1 MHRTST
7 WRQWGAGL
15 LAVLVVLAGCSS
27 GDGSTEEAATT
38 SDAAATDD
46 GATPA
51 DDGSDTPDATEA
63 TSDSGEETPVAAG
76 DPVELSVVWFE
87 WAPAQLLEDFAN
99 QEYSKVNP
107 NVTIS
112 MDAVPNPQWHDAI
125 FTQFAARQTDFDI
138 AILDSQW
145 IGEAVEGGH
154 VLDLTDFAAESINP
168 DDYPQ
173 NLLSAYGQYPRAED
187 GLYDPE
193 GSLYGLP
200 ALADSYVLIYRKDLI
215 GEPPATWDEMID
227 KATTCQEENEGM
239 YGLAFHGSGGSD
251 EAAVMLNTQLW
262 THGGEIWDPQEL
274 QVEGILNSPENI
286 EAATQLTDVM
296 LPLTPPG
303 FVGTAF
309 ISEVNAAMAQGQTCM
324 GFNWVAGL
332 EGIQTP
338 EVSGALGDTEEEI
351 LDKLGFARVPT
362 DETEIVSLGGMG
374 MSVSAYTENEQEVL
388 DFLAWFQQPEVQ
400 EAWGAFGGV
409 PAQTAALESDAFLDA
424 RPWNPAFVESVEDL
438 KDFWNMPEYYR
449 LLDIHNSEANAMLSG
464 TQSAED
470 TLNNIASQQQV
481 VMDEIKDGGL

>member
-1 MHRTST
+1 VFTAM
-7 WRQWGAGL
+7 
-15 LAVLVVLAGCSS
+15 LVVLAGCSS
-27 GDGSTEEAATT
+27 GDDDDSGDATEAADTT
-38 SDAAATDD
+38 EADATEA
-46 GATPA
+46 
-51 DDGSDTPDATEA
+51 DATEA
-63 TSDSGEETPVAAG
+63 TEDGSAETETMAAG
-76 DPVELSVVWFE
+76 DGEPVELSVVWFE

-187 GLYDPE
+187 GLYDPA
-193 GSLYGLP
+193 GNLYGLP

-215 GEPPATWDEMID
+215 GEAPATWDEMIE
-227 KATTCQEENEGM
+227 KAAECQADNEGM

-262 THGGEIWDPQEL
+262 THGGEIWDAQEL

-286 EAATQLTDVM
+286 EAATQLTDEM

-332 EGIQTP
+332 EGLQTP
-338 EVSGALGDTEEEI
+338 EVSGALGETEEEI
-351 LDKLGFARVPT
+351 LEKLGFARVPT

-388 DFLAWFQQPEVQ
+388 DFLAWFQQPEIQ
-400 EAWGAFGGV
+400 EAWGEFGGV
-409 PAQTAALESDAFLDA
+409 PAQTAALESDAFLTA
-424 RPWNPAFVESVEDL
+424 RPWNPAFVESVGDL
-438 KDFWNMPEYYR
+438 KDFWNMPEYFR

-470 TLNNIASQQQV
+470 TLNNIASQQQE
-481 VMDEIKDGGL
+481 VMDDIEDGGL

>member
-1 MHRTST
+1 MRRTGKL
-7 WRQWGAGL
+7 RRWGVVFTA
-15 LAVLVVLAGCSS
+15 ALVVLAGCSS
-27 GDGSTEEAATT
+27 GDDDDSGDATETTDATEADATEA
-38 SDAAATDD
+38 DATEA
-46 GATPA
+46 A
-51 DDGSDTPDATEA
+51 DDGSDGTE
-63 TSDSGEETPVAAG
+63 TMAAG
-76 DPVELSVVWFE
+76 DGEPVDLSVVWFE

-187 GLYDPE
+187 GLYDPS

-200 ALADSYVLIYRKDLI
+200 ALADSYVLVYRKDLI
-215 GEPPATWDEMID
+215 GDPPETWDEMIE
-227 KATTCQEENEGM
+227 KAAACQEENEGM
-239 YGLAFHGSGGSD
+239 YGLVFHGSGGSD

-286 EAATQLTDVM
+286 EAATQLSDEM

-309 ISEVNAAMAQGQTCM
+309 ISEVNAAMAQGQACM

-332 EGIQTP
+332 EGLQTP

-351 LDKLGFARVPT
+351 LEKLGFARVPT

-388 DFLAWFQQPEVQ
+388 DFLAWFQQPEIQ
-400 EAWGAFGGV
+400 EAWGEFGGV
-409 PAQTAALESDAFLDA
+409 PAQTAALESDAFLTA
-424 RPWNPAFVESVEDL
+424 RPWNPAFVESVGDL
-438 KDFWNMPEYYR
+438 KDFWNMPEYFR

-470 TLNNIASQQQV
+470 TLNNIASQQQE

>member
-1 MHRTST
+1 MRRTGKL
-7 WRQWGAGL
+7 RRWGVVFTAM
-15 LAVLVVLAGCSS
+15 LVVLAGCSS
-27 GDGSTEEAATT
+27 GDDDDSGDATEAADTT
-38 SDAAATDD
+38 EADATEA
-46 GATPA
+46 
-51 DDGSDTPDATEA
+51 DATEA
-63 TSDSGEETPVAAG
+63 TEDGSAETETMAAG
-76 DPVELSVVWFE
+76 DGEPVELSVVWFE

-187 GLYDPE
+187 GLYDPA
-193 GSLYGLP
+193 GNLYGLP

-215 GEPPATWDEMID
+215 GEAPATWDEMIE
-227 KATTCQEENEGM
+227 KAAECQADNEGM

-262 THGGEIWDPQEL
+262 THGGEIWDAQEL

-286 EAATQLTDVM
+286 EAATQLTDEM

-332 EGIQTP
+332 EGLQTP
-338 EVSGALGDTEEEI
+338 EVSGALGETEEEI
-351 LDKLGFARVPT
+351 LEKLGFARVPT

-388 DFLAWFQQPEVQ
+388 DFLAWFQQPEIQ
-400 EAWGAFGGV
+400 EAWGEFGGV
-409 PAQTAALESDAFLDA
+409 PAQTAALESDAFLTA
-424 RPWNPAFVESVEDL
+424 RPWNPAFVESVGDL
-438 KDFWNMPEYYR
+438 KDFWNMPEYFR

-470 TLNNIASQQQV
+470 TLNNIASQQQE
-481 VMDEIKDGGL
+481 VMDDIEDGGL

>member
-1 MHRTST
+1 M
-7 WRQWGAGL
+7 
-15 LAVLVVLAGCSS
+15 LVVLAGCSS
-27 GDGSTEEAATT
+27 GDDDASGDPTSGDATGTEAETT
-38 SDAAATDD
+38 AGTD
-46 GATPA
+46 
-51 DDGSDTPDATEA
+51 DATEPA
-63 TSDSGEETPVAAG
+63 DEGTGETETAAAG
-76 DPVELSVVWFE
+76 DGEPVELSVVWFE

-154 VLDLTDFAAESINP
+154 VLDLTEFAAESINP

-187 GLYDPE
+187 GLYDPA
-193 GSLYGLP
+193 GNLYGLP
-200 ALADSYVLIYRKDLI
+200 ALADSYVLVYRKDLI

-227 KATTCQEENEGM
+227 KAAACQEENEGM

-286 EAATQLTDVM
+286 EAATQLTDEM

-332 EGIQTP
+332 EGLQTP
-338 EVSGALGDTEEEI
+338 EVSGALGETEEEI
-351 LDKLGFARVPT
+351 LEKLGFARVPT

-400 EAWGAFGGV
+400 VAWGAFGGV
-409 PAQTAALESDAFLDA
+409 PAQTAALESDEFLSA

-438 KDFWNMPEYYR
+438 KDFWNMPEYFR

-470 TLNNIASQQQV
+470 TLNNIASQQQE
-481 VMDEIKDGGL
+481 VMDEIREGGL